1 MDAGMVILTF
11 GQEGIL
17 STLEG
22 LDNPRELLCPASV
35 NDQGMKWYP
44 LRGIAE
50 AVGYEVSF
58 TSVFSDDTG
67 KSTNRIILQQ
77 ASPLSNQVC
86 IEYEEGSDYGLVSMD
101 IIEWR
106 MQVRIAEGRLFI
118 LKEFYEVFLRL
129 TVNCYTSFS
138 VFMP

>member
-1 MDAGMVILTF
+1 MVILTL
-11 GQEGIL
+11 GQQGML

-22 LDNPRELLCPASV
+22 LDNPIELPCPPSF

-50 AVGYEVSF
+50 AVGYEVGF
-58 TSVFSDDTG
+58 MSVFPGDTS
-67 KSTNRIILQQ
+67 KAVNTAILRQ
-77 ASPLSNQVC
+77 ANPLISQIS
-86 IEYEEGSDYGLVSMD
+86 IEYEEGSDYGLVSMEST
-101 IIEWR
+101 EWR
-106 MQVRIAEGRLFI
+106 MPVRISEGRLFM
-118 LKEFYEVFLRL
+118 LKQFYEVFLHL